1 VHLPFELDPDS
12 KRIFPNKQALF
23 KKTLHSFKTLLTL
36 LPIPTII
43 MPMKAKTH
51 IPTLESIRRPVATA
65 LAQVEALLQDN
76 DPHIRLA
83 LDVSTH
89 VLEAGGKRLRPIVLL
104 LVTGHLGYEG
114 PFHIDLAT
122 AIELVHT
129 ATLLH
134 DDVVDDSPLRRGRP
148 TAKQIWGN
156 PASVLVGD
164 YLYSRSFGL
173 LAGCE
178 NIAVTQCMAN
188 ATRTLAQGEL
198 MQLAQRGNLNLTI
211 EEHMT
216 ILSEKTG
223 KLFEVAAVMAG
234 IIAGANH
241 STLDALAAY
250 GMQLGI
256 GFQLIDDVLDYQGN
270 TDTLGKRLGDD
281 FSDGS
286 LTLPLIYALEHGT
299 PAQKDFIANA
309 IRGGNEQDL
318 PDIQDILNKTGAL
331 TYSRALAQQYI
342 LQAISAI
349 EAFPDTIHRQGMIDL
364 AHYAISRSY

>member
-1 VHLPFELDPDS
+1 MKD
-12 KRIFPNKQALF
+12 KIF
-23 KKTLHSFKTLLTL
+23 T
-36 LPIPTII
+36 
-43 MPMKAKTH
+43 
-51 IPTLESIRRPVATA
+51 PTLDAVRRPVAEA
-65 LAQVEALLQDN
+65 LVQVEALLQDN

-83 LDVSTH
+83 LDVSNH

-104 LVTGHLGYEG
+104 LTASHLGYEG
-114 PFHIDLAT
+114 PFHIDLAA

-164 YLYSRSFGL
+164 YLYARSFSL

-178 NIAVTQCMAN
+178 NLDVTQCMAT

-198 MQLAQRGNLNLTI
+198 LQLTQRGNLKITADQHLTI
-211 EEHMT
+211 
-216 ILSEKTG
+216 LAEKTG

-234 IIAGANH
+234 IVAGANRP
-241 STLDALAAY
+241 TQDALAAY

-299 PAQKDFIANA
+299 PVQQTFISQA
-309 IRGGNEQDL
+309 IRGGNVDDL
-318 PDIQDILNKTGAL
+318 AEIQDILVKTGAL
-331 TYSRALAQQYI
+331 QYSRALAQQYVAK
-342 LQAISAI
+342 AISAI
-349 EAFPDTIHRQGMIDL
+349 EGFPGTIYRQGMIDL
-364 AHYAISRSY
+364 AYYAISRNL